1 MGFHCRVILTC
12 VSTHVNFTRVNK
24 KEARH
29 EVERGST
36 FSIPYLTPI
45 LFVNVNFYARKE
57 GQKLRDST

>member
-1 MGFHCRVILTC
+1 M
-12 VSTHVNFTRVNK
+12 STHVNFTRVNK

-36 FSIPYLTPI
+36 FSISYLTPI